1 MRALILNWGIRLGQ
15 KQVEQKGM
23 DDGIMFGWKFIQ

>member
-23 DDGIMFGWKFIQ
+23 DYRVMFGRKFV